1 MSLILYQNYGDAD
14 HSNAWLG
21 PIIVR
26 IYLLLMLQ
34 VFGATLSFATESV
47 DAKPQS
53 TAPPGMVFIPG
64 GEFLMGSD
72 KALSRPDEQ
81 PAHQVKVDIRWFRCL
96 GLTQWLMQNGLANA
110 CRQKLNGNLHREEG

>member
-1 MSLILYQNYGDAD
+1 MNLHLQRSCGDHVQVRLGKFMIGLYLVLIFQFLGVASVFAAEPVDTKLQPT
-14 HSNAWLG
+14 SN
-21 PIIVR
+21 
-26 IYLLLMLQ
+26 Q
-34 VFGATLSFATESV
+34 
-47 DAKPQS
+47 
-53 TAPPGMVFIPG
+53 GMVLIPG
-64 GEFLMGSD
+64 GEFMMGSD